1 MRRMIPIVD
10 LATGTV
16 SELSSDTSTLDLPGD
31 FDRQSAVASLD
42 TRSQAHYFSI
52 DGKSVSGAMH
62 PRPLSWR
69 AQGEEC
75 LVATGTRAATAEHPS
90 SYKLCAVEPMH

>member
-10 LATGTV
+10 LATGAVT
-16 SELSSDTSTLDLPGD
+16 ELSSDTSTLDLPGD
-31 FDRQSAVASLD
+31 FDRQTPVASLD
-42 TRSQAHYFSI
+42 TKSHAHYVSV
-52 DGKSVSGAMH
+52 DGRPVIGQMY

-75 LVATGTRAATAEHPS
+75 LVATGKRPATVDHPS
-90 SYKLCAVEPMH
+90 RYKLCAIERMP